1 MLLCPARKVAGRRKD
16 GLVMLLLIL
25 GILIGA
31 VIALVAMRPRLVQT
45 AALRHERDLLELK
58 LENEHANVADRFR
71 ALSADALKSNN
82 EQFLALARQTL
93 GTYQS
98 EARGEL
104 EKREKAVAQLVAPI
118 TEQLT
123 KVDTRLERLDRD
135 RLQTTTVLQEQL
147 RGMVESQDKL
157 RGETGALVAALR
169 KPQARGRWGEMQLRN
184 VVEMAGMVAYCDF
197 AEQVTVHG
205 DDDRMLRPD
214 LIVNMPGGKQVVV
227 DAKAPLQAFLD
238 AYDATDEADRSRHLG
253 EHARLLREHV
263 RKLSARSYWAQFPD
277 APDFVLLFLPGEHF
291 YNAALEADPTL
302 IQQGVDQQV
311 LIATPTTL
319 IALLRAVHYGWQQEK
334 VAENAREISELG
346 RELHTRIGSVAEH
359 VQRLGKRL
367 GGAVDAYN
375 AAVGSLE
382 TRVLVSARRF
392 ADHGVVGHDKEIAP
406 LEPVDRVPRAAQAPE
421 LTAVSDDEVVE
432 APRTLGAA

>member
-1 MLLCPARKVAGRRKD
+1 MVW
-16 GLVMLLLIL
+16 LIV
-25 GILIGA
+25 GIAIGG
-31 VIALVAMRPRLVQT
+31 ALALAALRPRLVET
-45 AALRHERDLLELK
+45 ATVRRERDQFASEAARLEGR
-58 LENEHANVADRFR
+58 LESERAMAEDRFR

-82 EQFLALARQTL
+82 EQFLALAKQTL

-118 TEQLT
+118 SEQLG
-123 KVDTRLERLDRD
+123 KVDTRLEKLDRD
-135 RLQTTTVLQEQL
+135 RLQTTTKLDEQL
-147 RGMVESQDKL
+147 RAMVVSQDRL

-184 VVEMAGMVAYCDF
+184 VVEMAGMVSYCDF
-197 AEQVTVHG
+197 AEQVTLH
-205 DDDRMLRPD
+205 DAERTMRPD
-214 LIVNMPGGKQVVV
+214 LIVNMPGGKKVVV

-238 AYDATDEADRSRHLG
+238 AYDATDEGDRDRHMA
-253 EHARLLREHV
+253 EHARLLRDHI
-263 RKLSARSYWAQFPD
+263 RKLSARSYWAQFSE
-277 APDFVLLFLPGEHF
+277 AQDFVLLFLPGEHF
-291 YNAALEADPTL
+291 YNAALEADPSL

-346 RELHTRIGSVAEH
+346 RELHTRIGTVAEH

-375 AAVGSLE
+375 QAVGSLE

-392 ADHGVVGHDKEIAP
+392 ADHGVVGHDKQIAP
-406 LEPVDRVPRAAQAPE
+406 IDPIDVVPRSPQATELAA
-421 LTAVSDDEVVE
+421 VKDDDVVE

>member
-1 MLLCPARKVAGRRKD
+1 MV
-16 GLVMLLLIL
+16 LLIL
-25 GILIGA
+25 GIVIGA
-31 VIALVAMRPRLVQT
+31 AAALVALRPRLAQNAT
-45 AALRHERDLLELK
+45 LRRERDLFEVK
-58 LENEHANVADRFR
+58 LESERANAEDRFKS
-71 ALSADALKSNN
+71 LSAEALKSNN

-392 ADHGVVGHDKEIAP
+392 ADHGVVGHDREIAP
-406 LEPVDRVPRAAQAPE
+406 LEPVDRVPRAPQAPE
-421 LTAVSDDEVVE
+421 LTAVSDDEVVA

>member
-1 MLLCPARKVAGRRKD
+1 MVWLIVGIVI
-16 GLVMLLLIL
+16 GL
-25 GILIGA
+25 A
-31 VIALVAMRPRLVQT
+31 AALAALRPRLAEVP
-45 AALRHERDLLELK
+45 ALRRERDHLALESAR
-58 LENEHANVADRFR
+58 LEERLEAERDMAEDRFR
-71 ALSADALKSNN
+71 SLSSEALRQNN
-82 EQFLALARQTL
+82 EQFLALARQAL
-93 GTYQS
+93 GSYQT

-118 TEQLT
+118 AEQLT
-123 KVDTRLERLDRD
+123 RVDTRLEHLDRD
-135 RLQTTTVLQEQL
+135 RVRTTSMLQEQL
-147 RGMVESQDKL
+147 RGMVDAQERL

-197 AEQVTVHG
+197 AEQVTVH
-205 DDDRMLRPD
+205 DDDRTLRPD

-238 AYDATDEADRSRHLG
+238 AYEAGEETEREQHLR
-253 EHARLLREHV
+253 EHARLLRDHI
-263 RKLSARSYWAQFPD
+263 RKLSARSYWSQFRD

-291 YNAALEADPTL
+291 YNAALEADPSL

-319 IALLRAVHYGWQQEK
+319 IALLRAVHFGWQQEK

-346 RELHTRIGSVAEH
+346 RELHTRIASVADH

-375 AAVGSLE
+375 ATVGSLE

-406 LEPVDRVPRAAQAPE
+406 LEPVDRVPRAPQAPE
-421 LTAVSDDEVVE
+421 LTAVDDGDVVE

>member
-1 MLLCPARKVAGRRKD
+1 MVWLIVGMVI
-16 GLVMLLLIL
+16 GL
-25 GILIGA
+25 A
-31 VIALVAMRPRLVQT
+31 AALVALRPRLAEVP
-45 AALRHERDLLELK
+45 ALRSERDSLALEAAR
-58 LENEHANVADRFR
+58 LEERLEAEREMAEDRFR
-71 ALSADALKSNN
+71 SLSAEALKQNN
-82 EQFLALARQTL
+82 EQFLALARQAL
-93 GTYQS
+93 GSYQT

-118 TEQLT
+118 AEQLGR
-123 KVDTRLERLDRD
+123 VDTRLERLDRD
-135 RLQTTTVLQEQL
+135 RVRTSSMLQEQL
-147 RGMVESQDKL
+147 RGMVDAQERL

-197 AEQVTVHG
+197 AEQVTVH
-205 DDDRMLRPD
+205 DDERTLRPD

-238 AYDATDEADRSRHLG
+238 AYDAGDEAEREHHMR
-253 EHARLLREHV
+253 EHARLLRDHI
-263 RKLSARSYWAQFPD
+263 RKLSARSYWSQFRD

-291 YNAALEADPTL
+291 YNAALEADPSL

-319 IALLRAVHYGWQQEK
+319 IALLRAVQFGWKQEK

-346 RELHTRIGSVAEH
+346 RELHTRIASVADH
-359 VQRLGKRL
+359 VQKLGKRL

-392 ADHGVVGHDKEIAP
+392 AEHGVVGHDKDIAP
-406 LEPVDRVPRAAQAPE
+406 LEPVDRVPRAPQAPE
-421 LTAVSDDEVVE
+421 LTAVSEEDVVE

>member
-1 MLLCPARKVAGRRKD
+1 MVWLIVGIVI
-16 GLVMLLLIL
+16 GL
-25 GILIGA
+25 A
-31 VIALVAMRPRLVQT
+31 AALVALRPRLAEVP
-45 AALRHERDLLELK
+45 ALRSERDGLALEAAR
-58 LENEHANVADRFR
+58 LEERLDAEREMAEDRFR
-71 ALSADALKSNN
+71 SLSAEALKQNN
-82 EQFLALARQTL
+82 EQFLALARQAL
-93 GTYQS
+93 GSYQT

-118 TEQLT
+118 AEQLGR
-123 KVDTRLERLDRD
+123 VDTRLEHLDRD
-135 RLQTTTVLQEQL
+135 RVRTSSMLQEQL
-147 RGMVESQDKL
+147 RGMLDAQERL

-197 AEQVTVHG
+197 AEQVTVH
-205 DDDRMLRPD
+205 DEERTLRPD

-238 AYDATDEADRSRHLG
+238 AYEAADDSEREHHMR
-253 EHARLLREHV
+253 EHARLLRDHI
-263 RKLSARSYWAQFPD
+263 RKLSARSYWSQFRD

-291 YNAALEADPTL
+291 YNAALEADPSL

-319 IALLRAVHYGWQQEK
+319 IALLRAVHFGWQQEK

-346 RELHTRIGSVAEH
+346 RELHTRIASVADH
-359 VQRLGKRL
+359 VQKLGKRL

-375 AAVGSLE
+375 ATVGSLE

-392 ADHGVVGHDKEIAP
+392 AEHGVVGHDKEIAP
-406 LEPVDRVPRAAQAPE
+406 LEPVDRVPRAPQAPE
-421 LTAVSDDEVVE
+421 LTAVSEEDVVE

>member
-1 MLLCPARKVAGRRKD
+1 MLW
-16 GLVMLLLIL
+16 LIVGIAI
-25 GILIGA
+25 GIL
-31 VIALVAMRPRLVQT
+31 VALAALRPRLSEADV
-45 AALRHERDLLELK
+45 LRRERDQYANEASRLEGR
-58 LENEHANVADRFR
+58 LESERAMAEDRFR
-71 ALSADALKSNN
+71 SLSADALKQNN
-82 EQFLALARQTL
+82 EQFLTLAKQAL

-104 EKREKAVAQLVAPI
+104 EKREKAVQQLVAPI
-118 TEQLT
+118 SEQL
-123 KVDTRLERLDRD
+123 KLVDTRLERLDRD
-135 RLQTTTVLQEQL
+135 RVQSSSVLQQQL
-147 RGMVESQDKL
+147 RTMVESQERL

-184 VVEMAGMVAYCDF
+184 VVEMSGMVGYCDF
-197 AEQVTVHG
+197 AEQVTVR
-205 DDDRMLRPD
+205 DDDRTLRPD
-214 LIVNMPGGKQVVV
+214 LVVNMPGGKKVVV

-238 AYDATDEADRSRHLG
+238 AYDSTEDGDRDRHLA
-253 EHARLLREHV
+253 EHARLLRDHV
-263 RKLSARSYWAQFPD
+263 RKLSARSYWAQFPE
-277 APDFVLLFLPGEHF
+277 APDFVILFLPGEHF
-291 YNAALEADPTL
+291 YNAALEADPSL

-346 RELHTRIGSVAEH
+346 RELHARLGTVAGH
-359 VQRLGKRL
+359 VNALGKRL

-375 AAVGSLE
+375 SAVGSLE

-392 ADHGVVGHDKEIAP
+392 TEQSVVGEDKQIQV
-406 LEPVDRVPRAAQAPE
+406 LEPVDRVPRAPQAPE
-421 LTAVSDDEVVE
+421 LTAVNDDEVVE

>member
-1 MLLCPARKVAGRRKD
+1 LEGRLESER
-16 GLVMLLLIL
+16 
-25 GILIGA
+25 
-31 VIALVAMRPRLVQT
+31 AM
-45 AALRHERDLLELK
+45 AE
-58 LENEHANVADRFR
+58 DRFR

-82 EQFLALARQTL
+82 EQFLTLAKQTL

-118 TEQLT
+118 TEQLG
-123 KVDTRLERLDRD
+123 KVDNRLEKLDRD
-135 RLQTTTVLQEQL
+135 RLQTTSKLDEQL
-147 RGMVESQDKL
+147 RAMVMSQDRL

-184 VVEMAGMVAYCDF
+184 VVEMAGMVSYCDF
-197 AEQVTVHG
+197 AEQVTVH
-205 DDDRMLRPD
+205 DADRTLRPD
-214 LIVNMPGGKQVVV
+214 LIVNMPGGKKVVV

-238 AYDATDEADRSRHLG
+238 AYDATDDAARERHLA
-253 EHARLLREHV
+253 EHARLLRDHV
-263 RKLSARSYWAQFPD
+263 RKLSARSYWSQFSE

-346 RELHTRIGSVAEH
+346 RDLHTRIGTVAEH
-359 VQRLGKRL
+359 VQRLGRRL
-367 GGAVDAYN
+367 GGAVEAYN
-375 AAVGSLE
+375 QAVGSLE

-392 ADHGVVGHDKEIAP
+392 SEHGVVGPDKQIAP
-406 LEPVDRVPRAAQAPE
+406 LEPVDVVPRVPQAPE
-421 LTAVSDDEVVE
+421 LAAVEDRDVVE

>member
-1 MLLCPARKVAGRRKD
+1 MLW
-16 GLVMLLLIL
+16 LIV
-25 GILIGA
+25 GIAIGG
-31 VIALVAMRPRLVQT
+31 ALALAALRPRLVET
-45 AALRHERDLLELK
+45 AVLRRERDQFASDASRLEGK
-58 LENEHANVADRFR
+58 LESERAMAEDRFR

-82 EQFLALARQTL
+82 EQFLTLAKQTL

-118 TEQLT
+118 TEQLG
-123 KVDTRLERLDRD
+123 KVDTRLEKLDRD
-135 RLQTTTVLQEQL
+135 RLQTTSKLDEQL
-147 RGMVESQDKL
+147 RAMVMSQDRL

-184 VVEMAGMVAYCDF
+184 VVEMAGMVSYCDF
-197 AEQVTVHG
+197 AEQVTVH
-205 DDDRMLRPD
+205 DADRTLRPD
-214 LIVNMPGGKQVVV
+214 LIVNMPGGKKVVV

-238 AYDATDEADRSRHLG
+238 AYDATDDAARERHLA
-253 EHARLLREHV
+253 EHARLLRDHV
-263 RKLSARSYWAQFPD
+263 RKLSARSYWSQFSE

-346 RELHTRIGSVAEH
+346 RDLHTRIGTVAEH

-367 GGAVDAYN
+367 GGAVEAYN
-375 AAVGSLE
+375 QAVGSLE

-392 ADHGVVGHDKEIAP
+392 SEHGVVGPDKQIAP
-406 LEPVDRVPRAAQAPE
+406 LDPVDVVPRVPQAPE
-421 LTAVSDDEVVE
+421 LAAVEDRDVVE

>member
-1 MLLCPARKVAGRRKD
+1 MVW
-16 GLVMLLLIL
+16 LIV
-25 GILIGA
+25 GIAIGG
-31 VIALVAMRPRLVQT
+31 ALALAALRPRLVET
-45 AALRHERDLLELK
+45 ATVRRERDQFAAEAARLEGR
-58 LENEHANVADRFR
+58 LESERAMAEDRFR
-71 ALSADALKSNN
+71 ALSAEALKSNN
-82 EQFLALARQTL
+82 EQFLALAKQTL

-118 TEQLT
+118 SEQLG
-123 KVDTRLERLDRD
+123 KVDTRLEKLDRD
-135 RLQTTTVLQEQL
+135 RLQTTTKLDEQL
-147 RGMVESQDKL
+147 RAMVVSQDRL

-184 VVEMAGMVAYCDF
+184 VVEMAGMVSYCDF
-197 AEQVTVHG
+197 AEQVTLH
-205 DDDRMLRPD
+205 DADRTMRPD
-214 LIVNMPGGKQVVV
+214 LIVNMPGGKKVVV

-238 AYDATDEADRSRHLG
+238 AYDATDEGDRDRHMA
-253 EHARLLREHV
+253 EHARLLRDHI
-263 RKLSARSYWAQFPD
+263 RKLSARSYWAQFSE

-291 YNAALEADPTL
+291 YNAALEADPSL

-346 RELHTRIGSVAEH
+346 RELHTRIGTVAEH

-375 AAVGSLE
+375 QAVGSLE

-392 ADHGVVGHDKEIAP
+392 ADHGVVGHDKQIAP
-406 LEPVDRVPRAAQAPE
+406 IDPIDVVPRSPQATELAA
-421 LTAVSDDEVVE
+421 VKDDDVVE

>member
-1 MLLCPARKVAGRRKD
+1 MLW
-16 GLVMLLLIL
+16 LIV
-25 GILIGA
+25 GIAIGG
-31 VIALVAMRPRLVQT
+31 ALALAALRPRLVET
-45 AALRHERDLLELK
+45 AGLRRERDQFASDASRLEGK
-58 LENEHANVADRFR
+58 LESERAMAEDRFR
-71 ALSADALKSNN
+71 ALSADALRSNN
-82 EQFLALARQTL
+82 EQFLTLAKQTL

-118 TEQLT
+118 TEQLG
-123 KVDTRLERLDRD
+123 KVDNRLEKLDRD
-135 RLQTTTVLQEQL
+135 RLQTTSKLDEQL
-147 RGMVESQDKL
+147 RAMVMSQDRL

-184 VVEMAGMVAYCDF
+184 VVEMAGMVSYCDF
-197 AEQVTVHG
+197 AEQVTVH
-205 DDDRMLRPD
+205 DADRTLRPD
-214 LIVNMPGGKQVVV
+214 LIVNMPGGKKVVV

-238 AYDATDEADRSRHLG
+238 AYDATDDAARERHLA
-253 EHARLLREHV
+253 EHARLLRDHV
-263 RKLSARSYWAQFPD
+263 RKLSARSYWSQFSE

-346 RELHTRIGSVAEH
+346 RDLHTRIGTVAEH
-359 VQRLGKRL
+359 VQRLGRRL
-367 GGAVDAYN
+367 GGAVEAYN
-375 AAVGSLE
+375 QAVGSLE

-392 ADHGVVGHDKEIAP
+392 SEHGVVGPDKQIAP
-406 LEPVDRVPRAAQAPE
+406 LEPVDVVPRVPQAPE
-421 LTAVSDDEVVE
+421 LAAVEDRDVVE

>member
-1 MLLCPARKVAGRRKD
+1 MRRD
-16 GLVMLLLIL
+16 GLDMIWLIVGIAIGGML
-25 GILIGA
+25 
-31 VIALVAMRPRLVQT
+31 ALAALRPRLVET
-45 AALRHERDLLELK
+45 ATVRRERDQFAADAARLEGR
-58 LENEHANVADRFR
+58 LESERAMAEDRFR
-71 ALSADALKSNN
+71 SLSADALKSNN
-82 EQFLALARQTL
+82 EQFLALAKQTL

-104 EKREKAVAQLVAPI
+104 EKREKAVAQLVGPI
-118 TEQLT
+118 AEQLG
-123 KVDTRLERLDRD
+123 KVDTRLEKLDRD
-135 RLQTTTVLQEQL
+135 RLQTTTKLDEQL
-147 RGMVESQDKL
+147 RAMVISQDRL

-184 VVEMAGMVAYCDF
+184 VVEMAGMVGYCDF
-197 AEQVTVHG
+197 AEQVTLH
-205 DDDRMLRPD
+205 DAERTMRPD
-214 LIVNMPGGKQVVV
+214 LVVNMPGGKKVVV

-238 AYDATDEADRSRHLG
+238 AYDATDEGDRERHMA
-253 EHARLLREHV
+253 EHARLLRDHV
-263 RKLSARSYWAQFPD
+263 RKLSARSYWSQFSE

-291 YNAALEADPTL
+291 YNAALEVDPTL

-334 VAENAREISELG
+334 VAENAREISDLG
-346 RELHTRIGSVAEH
+346 RELHTRIGTVAEH

-375 AAVGSLE
+375 QAVGSLE

-392 ADHGVVGHDKEIAP
+392 ADHGVVGHDKQIAP
-406 LEPVDRVPRAAQAPE
+406 IDPVDVVPRTPQALE
-421 LTAVSDDEVVE
+421 LTAVEGDVVE

>member
-1 MLLCPARKVAGRRKD
+1 MLW
-16 GLVMLLLIL
+16 LIV
-25 GILIGA
+25 GIAFGGA
-31 VIALVAMRPRLVQT
+31 LALAALRPRLVET
-45 AALRHERDLLELK
+45 AVLRRERDQFASEASRLEGK
-58 LENEHANVADRFR
+58 LESERAMAEDRFR

-82 EQFLALARQTL
+82 EQFLTLAKQTL

-118 TEQLT
+118 TEQLG
-123 KVDTRLERLDRD
+123 KVDNRLEKLDRD
-135 RLQTTTVLQEQL
+135 RLQTTSKLDEQL
-147 RGMVESQDKL
+147 RAMVMSQDRL

-184 VVEMAGMVAYCDF
+184 VVEMAGMVSYCDF
-197 AEQVTVHG
+197 AEQVTVH
-205 DDDRMLRPD
+205 DADRTLRPD
-214 LIVNMPGGKQVVV
+214 LIVNMPGGKKVVV

-238 AYDATDEADRSRHLG
+238 AYDATDDAARERHLA
-253 EHARLLREHV
+253 EHARLLRDHV
-263 RKLSARSYWAQFPD
+263 RKLSARSYWSQFSE

-346 RELHTRIGSVAEH
+346 RDLHTRIGTVAEH

-367 GGAVDAYN
+367 GGAVEAYN
-375 AAVGSLE
+375 QAVGSLE

-392 ADHGVVGHDKEIAP
+392 SEHGVVGPDKQIAP
-406 LEPVDRVPRAAQAPE
+406 LDPVDVVPRAPQAPE
-421 LTAVSDDEVVE
+421 LTAVEDRDVVE

>member
-1 MLLCPARKVAGRRKD
+1 MLW
-16 GLVMLLLIL
+16 LIV
-25 GILIGA
+25 GIAIGG
-31 VIALVAMRPRLVQT
+31 ALALAALRPRLLET
-45 AALRHERDLLELK
+45 ATVRRERDQFAAEAARLEGR
-58 LENEHANVADRFR
+58 LESERAMAEDRFR

-82 EQFLALARQTL
+82 EQFLALAKQTL

-118 TEQLT
+118 SEQLG
-123 KVDTRLERLDRD
+123 KVDTRLEKLDRD
-135 RLQTTTVLQEQL
+135 RLQTTTKLDEQL
-147 RGMVESQDKL
+147 RAMVVSQDRL

-184 VVEMAGMVAYCDF
+184 VVEMAGMVSYCDF
-197 AEQVTVHG
+197 AEQVTVH
-205 DDDRMLRPD
+205 DADRTMRPD
-214 LIVNMPGGKQVVV
+214 LIVNMPGGKKVVV

-238 AYDATDEADRSRHLG
+238 AYDATDEGDRDRHMA
-253 EHARLLREHV
+253 EHARLLRDHI
-263 RKLSARSYWAQFPD
+263 RKLSARSYWSQFAE

-291 YNAALEADPTL
+291 YNAALEADPSL

-346 RELHTRIGSVAEH
+346 RELHTRIGTVAEH

-375 AAVGSLE
+375 QAVGSLE

-392 ADHGVVGHDKEIAP
+392 ADHGVVGHDKQIAP
-406 LEPVDRVPRAAQAPE
+406 IDPIDVVPRSPQATELAA
-421 LTAVSDDEVVE
+421 VKDEDVVE

>member
-1 MLLCPARKVAGRRKD
+1 MLW
-16 GLVMLLLIL
+16 LIV
-25 GILIGA
+25 GIAIGG
-31 VIALVAMRPRLVQT
+31 ALALAALRPRLVET
-45 AALRHERDLLELK
+45 AVLRRERDQFASEASRLEGK
-58 LENEHANVADRFR
+58 LESERAMAEDRFR

-82 EQFLALARQTL
+82 EQFLALAKQTL

-118 TEQLT
+118 TEQLG
-123 KVDTRLERLDRD
+123 KVDNRLEKLDRD
-135 RLQTTTVLQEQL
+135 RLQTTSKLDEQL
-147 RGMVESQDKL
+147 RAMVMSQDRL

-184 VVEMAGMVAYCDF
+184 VVEMAGMVSYCDF
-197 AEQVTVHG
+197 AEQVTVH
-205 DDDRMLRPD
+205 DADRTLRPD
-214 LIVNMPGGKQVVV
+214 LIVNMPGGKKVVV

-238 AYDATDEADRSRHLG
+238 AYDATDDAARERHLA
-253 EHARLLREHV
+253 EHARLLRDHV
-263 RKLSARSYWAQFPD
+263 RKLSARSYWSQFSE

-346 RELHTRIGSVAEH
+346 RDLHARIGTVADH

-367 GGAVDAYN
+367 GGAVEAYN
-375 AAVGSLE
+375 QAVGSLE

-392 ADHGVVGHDKEIAP
+392 SEHGVVGPDKQIAP
-406 LEPVDRVPRAAQAPE
+406 LDPVDVVPRVPQAPE
-421 LTAVSDDEVVE
+421 LAAVEDREVVE

>member
-1 MLLCPARKVAGRRKD
+1 MLW
-16 GLVMLLLIL
+16 LIV
-25 GILIGA
+25 GIAFGGA
-31 VIALVAMRPRLVQT
+31 LALAALRPRLVET
-45 AALRHERDLLELK
+45 AVLRRERDQFASEASRLEGK
-58 LENEHANVADRFR
+58 LESERAMAEDRFR

-82 EQFLALARQTL
+82 EQFLTLAKQTL

-118 TEQLT
+118 TEQLG
-123 KVDTRLERLDRD
+123 KVDNRLEKLDRD
-135 RLQTTTVLQEQL
+135 RLQTTSKLDEQL
-147 RGMVESQDKL
+147 RAMVMSQDRL

-184 VVEMAGMVAYCDF
+184 VVEMAGMVSYCDF
-197 AEQVTVHG
+197 AEQVTVH
-205 DDDRMLRPD
+205 DADRTLRPD
-214 LIVNMPGGKQVVV
+214 LIVNMPGGKKVVV

-238 AYDATDEADRSRHLG
+238 AYDATDDAARERHLA
-253 EHARLLREHV
+253 EHARLLRDHV
-263 RKLSARSYWAQFPD
+263 RKLSARSYWSQFSE

-334 VAENAREISELG
+334 VAQNAREISELG
-346 RELHTRIGSVAEH
+346 RDLHTRIGTVAEH

-367 GGAVDAYN
+367 GGAVEAYN
-375 AAVGSLE
+375 QAVGSLE

-392 ADHGVVGHDKEIAP
+392 SEHGVVGPDKQIAP
-406 LEPVDRVPRAAQAPE
+406 LDPVDVVPRAPQAPE
-421 LTAVSDDEVVE
+421 LTAVEDRDVVE

>member
-1 MLLCPARKVAGRRKD
+1 MVWLIVGIVI
-16 GLVMLLLIL
+16 GL
-25 GILIGA
+25 A
-31 VIALVAMRPRLVQT
+31 AALVALRPRLAEVP
-45 AALRHERDLLELK
+45 ALRSERDGLALEAAR
-58 LENEHANVADRFR
+58 LEERLEAEREMAEDRFR
-71 ALSADALKSNN
+71 SLSAEALRQNN
-82 EQFLALARQTL
+82 EQFLTLARQAL
-93 GTYQS
+93 GSYQA

-118 TEQLT
+118 AEQLGR
-123 KVDTRLERLDRD
+123 VDTRLERLDRD
-135 RLQTTTVLQEQL
+135 RVRTSSMLQEQL
-147 RGMVESQDKL
+147 RGMLDAQERL

-197 AEQVTVHG
+197 AEQVTVH
-205 DDDRMLRPD
+205 DEERTLRPD

-238 AYDATDEADRSRHLG
+238 AYEAGDDAERDRHMR
-253 EHARLLREHV
+253 EHARLLRDHI
-263 RKLSARSYWAQFPD
+263 RKLSARSYWSQFRD

-291 YNAALEADPTL
+291 FNAALEADPSL

-319 IALLRAVHYGWQQEK
+319 IALLRAVHFGWQQEK

-346 RELHTRIGSVAEH
+346 RELHTRIASVADH
-359 VQRLGKRL
+359 VQKLGKRL

-375 AAVGSLE
+375 ATVGSLE

-392 ADHGVVGHDKEIAP
+392 AEHGVVGHDKEIAP
-406 LEPVDRVPRAAQAPE
+406 LEPVDRVPRAPQAPE
-421 LTAVSDDEVVE
+421 LAAVSEEDVVE

>member
-1 MLLCPARKVAGRRKD
+1 MLW
-16 GLVMLLLIL
+16 LIM
-25 GILIGA
+25 GIAIGG
-31 VIALVAMRPRLVQT
+31 ALVLAALRPRLVEM
-45 AALRHERDLLELK
+45 AVVRRERDQFAAEAARLEGR
-58 LENEHANVADRFR
+58 LESERSMAEDRFR
-71 ALSADALKSNN
+71 SLSADALKSNN
-82 EQFLALARQTL
+82 EQFLALARQAL

-118 TEQLT
+118 TEQLG
-123 KVDTRLERLDRD
+123 KVDTRLEKLDRD
-135 RLQTTTVLQEQL
+135 RLQTTTKLDEQL
-147 RGMVESQDKL
+147 RAMVLSQDRL

-184 VVEMAGMVAYCDF
+184 VVEVAGMVGYCDF
-197 AEQVTVHG
+197 AEQVTLH
-205 DDDRMLRPD
+205 DAERTMRPD
-214 LIVNMPGGKQVVV
+214 LVVNMPGGKKVVV

-238 AYDATDEADRSRHLG
+238 AYDATEEADRERHMA
-253 EHARLLREHV
+253 EHARLLRDHV
-263 RKLSARSYWAQFPD
+263 RKLSARSYWSQFSE

-291 YNAALEADPTL
+291 YNAALEADPSL
-302 IQQGVDQQV
+302 IQQGVEQQV

-346 RELHTRIGSVAEH
+346 RELHSRIGTVAEH

-367 GGAVDAYN
+367 GGAVEAYN
-375 AAVGSLE
+375 QAVGSLE

-392 ADHGVVGHDKEIAP
+392 ADHGVVGHDKQIAP
-406 LEPVDRVPRAAQAPE
+406 IDPIDVVPRSPQAPE
-421 LTAVSDDEVVE
+421 LTAVKDDGDVVE